1 MALYYKRILSL
12 GIALIAARCTHAQY
26 WTNGQSASYVIGQP
40 GFGANIAA
48 LTSTG
53 LSGPIAVTLDP
64 ATGKVFVD
72 DYTNSRVLRYPSA
85 AAMTDGSAAEAVLG
99 QTDFTS
105 NVTGTTATTLFYPR
119 ALAIDASGNLW
130 VADWDNSR
138 ILRYDNAATIS
149 SGAAASGVLGQTG
162 FTTKTYSAS
171 STTLH
176 NPNGVFASG
185 TTLWVADAANNRV
198 LRFDNAA
205 SKANGGSADA
215 VFGQSDFTGA
225 AAGLSATQFNGPSQ
239 LYVDGSD
246 HLWVVDALND
256 RLLMFPDASTA
267 SSGEPATLVLG
278 QPNMTNSGAAT
289 STTTLQTVAG
299 VYGDPIGN
307 IYVGDAGNQRVLV
320 FVHATSLSNGA
331 AASYVLGQNSFTTST
346 SGDGASQLNAPQM
359 LYVDAS
365 LLAVADFHNHRVEIF
380 IPLEPLPLLLT
391 GFTGRRQ
398 INGEV
403 LLQWQV
409 SGGGGPGAGSGEGGG
424 AGAGTAGTVELEYA
438 ASDTSG
444 FNTVLSMQ
452 SVNPAVSG
460 YSCVQVSPAAG
471 ANYYRVKLTA
481 PDGSATYS
489 QIVTIN
495 VGSGS
500 FSGLSIYPNPAIG
513 TVVVTLPQAGGS
525 AAGTATMGNAVIEV
539 YNSAGGLMQ
548 RLSTA
553 STVNTV
559 TVSGWAAG
567 LYTVRVTQGGAST
580 TGSFVKIN

>member
-1 MALYYKRILSL
+1 MIGLYYKQILSL
-12 GIALIAARCTHAQY
+12 GMALVVAGCVRAQY
-26 WTNGQSASYVIGQP
+26 WTNGQAASYVIGQL
-40 GFGANIAA
+40 GFGSNTAA

-53 LSGPIAVTLDP
+53 LSGPIAVTVDP

-246 HLWVVDALND
+246 NLWVVDALND

-320 FVHATSLSNGA
+320 FVHAASLSNGA
-331 AASYVLGQNSFTTST
+331 AASYVLGQSSFTTST
-346 SGDGASQLNAPQM
+346 SGDGASQLNEPQM

-380 IPLEPLPLLLT
+380 IPLEPLPLLMT
-391 GFTGRRQ
+391 GFDGRLQ
-398 INGEV
+398 ENGEV
-403 LLQWQV
+403 LLQWEI
-409 SGGGGPGAGSGEGGG
+409 SDMGGAGAPGAGSIGGSY
-424 AGAGTAGTVELEYA
+424 TQLEYSTTDSA
-438 ASDTSG
+438 G
-444 FNTVLSMQ
+444 FTEVLNTQ
-452 SVNPAVSG
+452 SVDPAVSR
-460 YSCVQVSPAAG
+460 YSYAQVAPAAG
-471 ANYYRVKLTA
+471 ANYYRLRLVA
-481 PDGSATYS
+481 PDGTATYS
-489 QIVTIN
+489 PVVTIT
-495 VGSGS
+495 VGSGATGT
-500 FSGLSIYPNPAIG
+500 GLSIYPNPAVG
-513 TVVVTLPQAGGS
+513 TVVMTLPQP
-525 AAGTATMGNAVIEV
+525 GTATIEV
-539 YNSAGGLMQ
+539 YNSSGGLMR
-548 RLSTA
+548 RLSTT
-553 STVNTV
+553 STVNTLSV
-559 TVSGWAAG
+559 GGWAAG
-567 LYTVRVTQGGAST
+567 LYTMRVTQGGIT
-580 TGSFVKIN
+580 MTGTFVKI

>member
-1 MALYYKRILSL
+1 MNDRMYYKRILSL
-12 GIALIAARCTHAQY
+12 GIALAVASGVYAQY
-26 WTNGQSASYVIGQP
+26 WTNDQAASYVIGQP
-40 GFGANIAA
+40 GFGSNTAA

-53 LSGPIAVTLDP
+53 LSGPIAVTVDP

-99 QTDFTS
+99 ETDFTS
-105 NVTGTTATTLFYPR
+105 DATGTTATTLFYPR
-119 ALAIDASGNLW
+119 ALAVDASGNLW

-138 ILRYDNAATIS
+138 VLRYNNAATIS
-149 SGAAASGVLGQTG
+149 SGAAASAVLGQTS

-176 NPNGVFASG
+176 NPTGVFASG
-185 TTLWVADAANNRV
+185 TTLWVADAGNNRV

-215 VFGQSDFTGA
+215 VFGQPDFTGA
-225 AAGLSATQFNGPSQ
+225 AAGLSATQFNEPAQ

-246 HLWVVDALND
+246 NLWVVDALND

-267 SSGEPATLVLG
+267 TSGEPATLVLG
-278 QPNMTNSGAAT
+278 QPNMTSTGAAT

-307 IYVGDAGNQRVLV
+307 IYVSDAGNQRVLV
-320 FVHATSLSNGA
+320 FVDAASLSNGA
-331 AASYVLGQNSFTTST
+331 AASYVLGQTSFTTST
-346 SGDGASQLNAPQM
+346 SGDGASQLNEPQM
-359 LYVDAS
+359 LFVDAS

-380 IPLEPLPLLLT
+380 IPLEPLPLLMT
-391 GFTGRRQ
+391 GFDGRVQ
-398 INGEV
+398 DNGEV
-403 LLQWQV
+403 LLQWEI
-409 SGGGGPGAGSGEGGG
+409 SDMGG
-424 AGAGTAGTVELEYA
+424 AGAPGAGFIGGSYTQLEYSTTDSA
-438 ASDTSG
+438 G
-444 FNTVLSMQ
+444 FTEVLNTQ
-452 SVNPAVSG
+452 SVDPAVSG
-460 YSCVQVSPAAG
+460 YSYVQVSPAAG
-471 ANYYRVKLTA
+471 VNYYRLKLVA

-489 QIVTIN
+489 QIVTIT
-495 VGSGS
+495 VSSGAAGV
-500 FSGLSIYPNPAIG
+500 GLSIYPNPAQS
-513 TVVVTLPQAGGS
+513 TVVVTMPQAGGS
-525 AAGTATMGNAVIEV
+525 AAGASQTGTAMIEV

-553 STVNTV
+553 ATVNTL

-567 LYTVRVTQGGAST
+567 LYTVRATQGGIAM
-580 TGSFVKIN
+580 TGSFIKN